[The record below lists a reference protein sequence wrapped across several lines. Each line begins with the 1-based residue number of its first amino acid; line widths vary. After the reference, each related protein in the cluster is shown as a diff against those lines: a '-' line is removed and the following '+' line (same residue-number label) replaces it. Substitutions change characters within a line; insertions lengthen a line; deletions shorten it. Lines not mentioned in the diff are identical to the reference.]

1 MPEILDRMFTLD
13 LPVLEKVARTVI
25 VLAFIIIGLRILG
38 KRELGQWN
46 PADLIIILL
55 LSNTVEEAIIGDDQ
69 SVTGGLIGAA
79 VLLLLNHFIVK
90 LTFHSRPAR
99 RTIDGTPDDLI
110 KDGHVVVEALTRN
123 QVTREELAAAARRQ
137 GIENLAHV
145 RHARLELDG
154 DITFYK
160 KEEHDADAVARRI
173 EERLERIE
181 RALAAGPV
189 AAPR

>member
-1 MPEILDRMFTLD
+1 MESMLDSMFDMGIPVVEKIL
-13 LPVLEKVARTVI
+13 RTVV
-25 VLAFIIIGLRILG
+25 VLLFILVGLRILG

-46 PADLIIILL
+46 PTDLIILL
-55 LSNTVEEAIIGDDQ
+55 LLSNAVEEAIIGDDQ
-69 SVTGGLIGAA
+69 SLLGGLIGAG
-79 VLLLLNHFIVK
+79 VLLAMNHV
-90 LTFHSRPAR
+90 LVRMSFHSRPAR
-99 RTIDGTPDDLI
+99 RTIEGTPEDLI
-110 KDGHVVVEALTRN
+110 KEGHVVVDALAKN

-160 KEEHDADAVARRI
+160 KEEHDATATARRI

-181 RALAAGPV
+181 RALAVTA
-189 AAPR
+189 R

>member
-1 MPEILDRMFTLD
+1 MEAILESMFHMGI
-13 LPVLEKVARTVI
+13 PAVEKVIRTVV
-25 VLAFIIIGLRILG
+25 VLLFILIGLRILG

-46 PADLIIILL
+46 PTDLIIILL
-55 LSNTVEEAIIGDDQ
+55 LSNAVEEAIIGDDQ
-69 SVTGGLIGAA
+69 SLLGGLIAA
-79 VLLLLNHFIVK
+79 TVLLAMNHLLVRMS
-90 LTFHSRPAR
+90 FHSQQAR
-99 RTIDGTPDDLI
+99 RRIEGTPDDLI
-110 KDGHVVVEALTRN
+110 KDGHVVIEALGRN

-160 KEEHDADAVARRI
+160 KEEFDATATARRI

-181 RALAAGPV
+181 RALVVTA
-189 AAPR
+189 R